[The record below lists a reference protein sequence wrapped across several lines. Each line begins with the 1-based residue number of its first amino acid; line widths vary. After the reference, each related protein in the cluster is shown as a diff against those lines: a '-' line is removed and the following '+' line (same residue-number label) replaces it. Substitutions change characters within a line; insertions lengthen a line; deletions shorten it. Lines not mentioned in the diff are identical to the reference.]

1 MAKIENKVAYPLVK
15 PQSNDYVVLTDVS
28 DNNATKTCLV
38 GDLFNFFG
46 WKTFSRT
53 LLASEILAAE
63 ATPIILIPAQG
74 PGVIVMPEIGQLVAM
89 TITQTAVPPVQFNCA
104 NQAWIKTP
112 LTAPYGSTNI
122 YALDQDNVNNAQP
135 GYPSNT
141 VYGSRTNTGGGAPDD
156 NTYGGT
162 MSPMVNQPIIFTFD
176 AGDGPTLGNGAITVT
191 FRYRVL
197 TGFNL

>member
-38 GDLFNFFG
+38 GDLFGFFG

-53 LLASEILAAE
+53 LLASEVLAAE

-74 PGVIVMPEIGQLVAM
+74 PGVLVMPEIGQGVFQ
-89 TITQTAVPPVQFNCA
+89 TIVQTTVPPVDFNCS
-104 NQAWIKTP
+104 NQGWIRSASSVQP
-112 LTAPYGSTNI
+112 TNI
-122 YALDQDNVNNAQP
+122 YALDQDNINLAGSPFPAGTNQ
-135 GYPSNT
+135 
-141 VYGSRTNTGGGAPDD
+141 VYGSRFTGSD
-156 NTYGGT
+156 NTYGGDMT
-162 MSPMVNQPIIFTFD
+162 GMVNEAIIFTFD
-176 AGDGPTLGNGAITVT
+176 AGDGPTVGNGAIKIT

>member
-15 PQSNDYVVLTDVS
+15 PQTDDYVVLTDVS

-38 GDLFNFFG
+38 GDLFGFFG

-74 PGVIVMPEIGQLVAM
+74 AGVIVMPEMGQLVAM
-89 TITQTAVPPVQFNCA
+89 TITQTTVPPVQFNSN
-104 NQAWIKTP
+104 NQAWIRTPDLAPLGKTD
-112 LTAPYGSTNI
+112 I

-135 GYPSNT
+135 GYPANT
-141 VYGSRTNTGGGAPDD
+141 VYGSRDSAGD

-162 MSPMVNQPIIFTFD
+162 MSPMVNEPIVFTFD
-176 AGDGPTLGNGAITVT
+176 PGDGPTVGNGAIKIT
-191 FRYRVL
+191 FRYRIL

>member
-38 GDLFNFFG
+38 GDLFGFFG
-46 WKTFSRT
+46 WKTFDRT
-53 LLASEILAAE
+53 LLASEVLAAE

-74 PGVIVMPEIGQLVAM
+74 AGVLVMPEIGQAVFQ
-89 TITQTAVPPVQFNCA
+89 TIVQTTVPPVNFNCS
-104 NQAWIKTP
+104 NQARIRSASSVNP
-112 LTAPYGSTNI
+112 TNI
-122 YALDQDNVNNAQP
+122 YALDQDPVNLAGVPWPAGTNL
-135 GYPSNT
+135 T
-141 VYGSRTNTGGGAPDD
+141 YGSRVTGSD
-156 NTYGGT
+156 NTYPTDMTGLI
-162 MSPMVNQPIIFTFD
+162 NEPIVFTFD
-176 AGDGPTLGNGAITVT
+176 PGDGPTVGNGAIRIT

>member
-38 GDLFNFFG
+38 GDLFGFFG

-74 PGVIVMPEIGQLVAM
+74 AGVIVMPEIGQMVAM
-89 TITQTAVPPVQFNCA
+89 TITQTTVPPVQFNCT
-104 NQAWIKTP
+104 NQARIQSVSS
-112 LTAPYGSTNI
+112 LYGPVKI
-122 YALDQDNVNNAQP
+122 YALDVDNVNQNGP
-135 GYPSNT
+135 EYPKNN
-141 VYGSRTNTGGGAPDD
+141 VYGSRTNTGD
-156 NTYGGT
+156 NTYGGS
-162 MSPMVNQPIIFTFD
+162 MSGMVNEPIVFTFD
-176 AGDGPTLGNGAITVT
+176 PGDGPTVGNGAITVT

>member
-38 GDLFNFFG
+38 GDLFGFFG

-89 TITQTAVPPVQFNCA
+89 TITQPAAPPVKFNCV

-112 LTAPYGSTNI
+112 VSATHGQTTI
-122 YALDQDNVNNAQP
+122 YALDQDNVNNNFPA
-135 GYPSNT
+135 YPANL
-141 VYGSRTNTGGGAPDD
+141 VYGSRDNPGD
-156 NTYGGT
+156 NTYGNN
-162 MSPMVNQPIIFTFD
+162 MSAMVNEPIVFTFNP
-176 AGDGPTLGNGAITVT
+176 GEGPTVGNGAITVT

>member
-1 MAKIENKVAYPLVK
+1 MAKIENKVAYPSVK

-38 GDLFNFFG
+38 GDLFGFFG

-74 PGVIVMPEIGQLVAM
+74 AGVLVMPEIGQMVAM
-89 TITQTAVPPVQFNCA
+89 TITQTTVPPVQFNCN

-112 LTAPYGSTNI
+112 VSATFGQTTI
-122 YALDQDNVNNAQP
+122 YALDQDNVNNNQAA
-135 GYPSNT
+135 YPANT
-141 VYGSRTNTGGGAPDD
+141 VYGSRDNTGD
-156 NTYGGT
+156 NTYGGN
-162 MSPMVNQPIIFTFD
+162 MSAMVNEPIIFTFD
-176 AGDGPTLGNGAITVT
+176 PGDGPTVGNGAITVT